1 MESTA
6 FEMEKSRENV
16 EQSWSV
22 LKTSVMKVLRE
33 GKKRIKARKRGKIN
47 GQTEEEK
54 IRAQLSMLRREKTSA
69 AREQEGGDKTER
81 YKQAV
86 KQMSALRKQL
96 QKQ

>member
-47 GQTEEEK
+47 GRQK
-54 IRAQLSMLRREKTSA
+54 K
-69 AREQEGGDKTER
+69 
-81 YKQAV
+81 
-86 KQMSALRKQL
+86 RKL
-96 QKQ
+96 EYS